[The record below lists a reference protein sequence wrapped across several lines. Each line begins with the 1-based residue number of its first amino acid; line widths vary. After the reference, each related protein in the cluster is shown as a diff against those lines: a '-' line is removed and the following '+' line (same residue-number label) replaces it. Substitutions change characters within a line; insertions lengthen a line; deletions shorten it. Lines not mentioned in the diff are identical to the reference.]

1 MWCNLKGNGWF
12 ESYLFFK
19 RAFRKFFPKGAI
31 LRQCVTGQIQGI
43 AQQNGAHKP
52 NQESTTEVLVVE
64 KVEQLASF
72 KVRGVSNRAGPLHT
86 EGGG

>member
-1 MWCNLKGNGWF
+1 MT
-12 ESYLFFK
+12 
-19 RAFRKFFPKGAI
+19 
-31 LRQCVTGQIQGI
+31 TGQIQAI
-43 AQQNGAHKP
+43 VQQNGAHKP

-86 EGGG
+86 EGGDKTRLSENCVERMIRASVLYH